1 MILYI
6 GNNLSSSKSNVTTMQ
21 LLSVLLKQEG
31 FDVECC
37 SSKANQVLRLVDM
50 LYSIVKYRKRVKYIL
65 IDTYSTKNFY
75 YAFLTSQLARLLNLK
90 YIPIL
95 HGGNLPDRLVASTK
109 MSEMIFKNSYRNI
122 APSNYLKSEFQKHGF
137 TVDYMPNVL
146 EVSSYT
152 YKQRKVFQPK
162 LLYVRALH
170 RLYNPKMAIQ
180 VLAKVLEEYPNAELC
195 MVGPDKDGS
204 LEQCKYLSETLGIDD
219 SVTFTGLLSKTEW
232 HELSNN
238 YDIFINTTTIDNTP
252 ISVMEAMALGLVVV
266 STNVGGMPYLIADNE
281 TGILVES
288 NNIDDMVRAIEKITS
303 NHLQGSK
310 ITSEARRTVEQFDW
324 SVVKES
330 WKAVLK

>member
-6 GNNLSSSKSNVTTMQ
+6 GNNLSPSKSNVTTMQ

-31 FDVECC
+31 FNVQCY

-50 LYSIVKYRKRVKYIL
+50 LYSIVKYRKKIKYIL

-95 HGGNLPDRLVASTK
+95 HGGNLPYRLVNSLK

-122 APSNYLKSEFQKHGF
+122 APSNYLKEGFQKHGF
-137 TVDYMPNVL
+137 KADYIPNVL
-146 EVSSYT
+146 EVSSYD
-152 YKQRKVFQPK
+152 YKARQTFQPK
-162 LLYVRALH
+162 LLYVRALQK
-170 RLYNPKMAIQ
+170 LYNPEMAIH
-180 VLAKVLEEYPNAELC
+180 VLAKVLEEYPKAELC
-195 MVGPDKDGS
+195 IVGPDKDGS
-204 LEQCKYLSETLGIDD
+204 MEECKKLSEALGVND
-219 SVTFTGLLSKTEW
+219 SVTFTGLLSKNEW
-232 HELSNN
+232 HDLSKN

-288 NNIDDMVRAIEKITS
+288 NNIDDMVRAIEKIIS
-303 NHLQGSK
+303 DHLQGSK

>member
-21 LLSVLLKQEG
+21 LLSVLLRQDG
-31 FDVECC
+31 FDVRCC
-37 SSKANQVLRLVDM
+37 SSKANQVFRLIDM

-95 HGGNLPDRLVASTK
+95 HGGNLPNRLAAFPK
-109 MSEMIFKNSYRNI
+109 MSKLIFGNSYRNI
-122 APSNYLKSEFQKHGF
+122 APSNYLKEGFQKHGF
-137 TVDYMPNVL
+137 MADYIPNVL
-146 EVSSYT
+146 EVSSYD
-152 YKQRKVFQPK
+152 YKSRQTFQPK

-170 RLYNPKMAIQ
+170 QLYNPQMAIH
-180 VLAKVLEEYPNAELC
+180 VLAEVLKDYPLAELC

-204 LEQCKYLSETLGIDD
+204 LDHCKTLSKTFGIND
-219 SVTFTGLLSKTEW
+219 SVSFTGLLSKTEW
-232 HELSNN
+232 HELSKN

-266 STNVGGMPYLIADNE
+266 STNVGGMPYLITDNE

-288 NNIDDMVRAIEKITS
+288 NNIDDMVRAIEKIIS

-310 ITSEARRTVEQFDW
+310 ITSEARRSVEQFDW

>member
-31 FDVECC
+31 FDVQCC

-50 LYSIVKYRKRVKYIL
+50 LYNIVKYRKRVKYIL

-122 APSNYLKSEFQKHGF
+122 APSNYLKAEFKTLGY
-137 TVDYMPNVL
+137 DSGYIPNVL
-146 EVSSYT
+146 EISSYK
-152 YKQRKVFQPK
+152 YKERTSFQPK
-162 LLYVRALH
+162 LLYVRAFQE
-170 RLYNPKMAIQ
+170 LYNPQMAIRT
-180 VLAKVLEEYPNAELC
+180 LAKLQKEFPLGELC

-204 LEQCKYLSETLGIDD
+204 LQKCKDLAKNLGVSESIK
-219 SVTFTGLLSKTEW
+219 FTGLLSKTEW
-232 HELSNN
+232 HQLSKD
-238 YDIFINTTTIDNTP
+238 YDIFINTTTVDNTP
-252 ISVMEAMALGLVVV
+252 ISVMEAMALGLAVV

-288 NNIDDMVRAIEKITS
+288 NNIDDMVRAIEKIIS

-310 ITSEARRTVEQFDW
+310 ITSEARRSVEQFDW